1 MKLNRT
7 TVASITLGAI
17 ALGLLT
23 GCTTSAPQATES
35 PSPTPTPTETAR
47 GPVAPPE
54 SEEEAIE
61 QADAVLTEWF
71 ETRGAVNAT
80 AGTALDTA
88 PLEELSTGR
97 ALEFSVNDA
106 TQISTGPILNVDE
119 VNVEGP
125 GTSEGAMTFETRN
138 AYGQEWEGIE
148 NGLVTINACQDASDY
163 QVYASDGS
171 EAMMHPDPRQLFDYQ
186 VVYDADREAW
196 LVSDLISL
204 GQTC

>member
-7 TVASITLGAI
+7 TAASIALGAI

-35 PSPTPTPTETAR
+35 PSPTPTETTR

-71 ETRGAVNAT
+71 VTRGEVNAA
-80 AGTALDTA
+80 AGTELDTS
-88 PLEELSTGR
+88 PLEDLSTGR
-97 ALEFSVNDA
+97 ALEVAVRDA
-106 TQISTGPILNVDE
+106 TQISTGPVLNADTE
-119 VNVEGP
+119 NVEGP
-125 GTSEGAMTFETRN
+125 GRAEGAITYEMIGG
-138 AYGQEWEGIE
+138 YGQEWEGVE
-148 NGLVTINACQDASDY
+148 NGLVTINACQDGSEY
-163 QVYASDGS
+163 TVYPSDGS
-171 EAMMHPDPRQLFDYQ
+171 DPYPNDQERNLFDYQ
-186 VVYDADREAW
+186 VVYDNELQRW
-196 LVSDLISL
+196 LVYDLISQ